1 MPQFL
6 LFPFISL
13 FLRSSG
19 EWREARGE
27 YEKGGRRVEGSTRR
41 VRERREASGG
51 KHEASARKAR
61 GEWREARGECEK
73 GARGKTHTSGCL
85 YSRAFL

>member
-13 FLRSSG
+13 FFALF
-19 EWREARGE
+19 
-27 YEKGGRRVEGSTRR
+27 RRVEGSTKR

-61 GEWREARGECEK
+61 GEWREA
-73 GARGKTHTSGCL
+73 
-85 YSRAFL
+85 